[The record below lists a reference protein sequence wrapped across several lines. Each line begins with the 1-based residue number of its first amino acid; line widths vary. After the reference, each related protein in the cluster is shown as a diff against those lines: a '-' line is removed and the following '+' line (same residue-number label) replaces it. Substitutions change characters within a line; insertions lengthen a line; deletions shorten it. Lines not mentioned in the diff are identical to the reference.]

1 MSMDNT
7 PNRGDVVSPITVTL
21 STTTETT
28 LQAGTSGVFFDLASI
43 VLSNTS
49 SSAVRV
55 DIRSATAGDVVM
67 SFQVPAGD
75 TRGAVL
81 SVPRNQATAG
91 ANWTAQLASAVT
103 DVRISAQFL
112 RRI

>member
-1 MSMDNT
+1 MDNT

-21 STTTETT
+21 STTSETT
-28 LQAGTSGVFFDLASI
+28 LQAGASGVFFDLSSI
-43 VLSNTS
+43 VISNTS
-49 SSAVRV
+49 GSAVRV
-55 DIRSATAGDVVM
+55 DIRSATGGDVVM

-75 TRGAVL
+75 TRGVVL

-91 ANWTAQLASAVT
+91 ANWTAQLASSVT